1 MAMSTKGWMA
11 DLSRRIREL
20 HPDEMAEITV
30 VPIVAGNSV
39 YFDWLMTQ
47 SWLAGVRVG
56 RLAGAVRGTNE
67 LRARMGTE
75 SLSLV

>member
-20 HPDEMAEITV
+20 HPDELAEITV

-47 SWLAGVRVG
+47 SWWAGVRV
-56 RLAGAVRGTNE
+56 AD
-67 LRARMGTE
+67 
-75 SLSLV
+75 